1 MEIASII
8 GLACF
13 IAACFL
19 AALTGALFRPGDWY
33 ERLKKPSW
41 RPPNRLFAP
50 VWTALYLMIAVAGWL
65 IWRKAGFAGAGLPL
79 AVYAL
84 QLILNA
90 AWSPLFFGLHR
101 PDLGFI
107 DIVLVWVSIIATIV
121 LFYPIH
127 VVAALLLVPY
137 LCVGYVR
144 HRAEFRRVAAEF
156 GGVAASITVRRRYR
170 ATATSPTA
178 RPSPEPGAR
187 RSLERAGDIR
197 RDPPS
202 IEFSGLRRHALVID
216 KAAVKRPRVKGHV
229 IAQGFE
235 GRVRIGIAPGHIAQ
249 RFAVHEDIE
258 VDRFALPFAECA
270 PARRL

>member
-50 VWTALYLMIAVAGWL
+50 VWTILYLMIAVAGWL
-65 IWRKAGFAGAGLPL
+65 IWREAGIAGAGLSL

-90 AWSPLFFGLHR
+90 AWTPLFFGLHR
-101 PDLGFI
+101 PDLAFV
-107 DIVLVWVSIIATIV
+107 DMVLVWVSIIATIV

-127 VVAALLLVPY
+127 VVAALLLAPY
-137 LCVGYVR
+137 LAWVT
-144 HRAEFRRVAAEF
+144 F
-156 GGVAASITVRRRYR
+156 AS
-170 ATATSPTA
+170 
-178 RPSPEPGAR
+178 
-187 RSLERAGDIR
+187 
-197 RDPPS
+197 
-202 IEFSGLRRHALVID
+202 ALN
-216 KAAVKRPRVKGHV
+216 
-229 IAQGFE
+229 
-235 GRVRIGIAPGHIAQ
+235 
-249 RFAVHEDIE
+249 FAVW
-258 VDRFALPFAECA
+258 RLNSA
-270 PARRL
+270 PSAQA